1 MSSTVLLGILWVLL
15 SVGRRRSD
23 PPGPNEFSSILSELF
38 HRSDIA
44 LDDPVVDVANTE
56 VFGIVDIK
64 IGCLPLVVF
73 IGLPMAGY
81 FHIQLL
87 NAETVLARHRDA
99 AGAALRAHPAEPGGV
114 IGEGEFQAVDVGGQI
129 DVVTVRVLI
138 DKDASVIP
146 GHDHVAQDGQG
157 SVVAGWGNDAR
168 RAVGGL
174 GRLHVVAIGV
184 DEDVLKLAL
193 RRVFQVDAA
202 DAWIVICA
210 DIQIFE
216 THVGPRE

>member
-1 MSSTVLLGILWVLL
+1 MFSPIPGEL
-15 SVGRRRSD
+15 S
-23 PPGPNEFSSILSELF
+23 
-38 HRSDIA
+38 HRSDIT
-44 LDDPVVDVANTE
+44 LDHPVVDVTNAE
-56 VFGIVDIK
+56 VFGIVDIE

-87 NAETVLARHRDA
+87 NAETVLTRHLDA
-99 AGAALRAHPAEPGGV
+99 TGAALRAHPAKPGGV

-129 DVVTVRVLI
+129 DVITVGVLV
-138 DKDASVIP
+138 DEDAGMIP
-146 GHDHVAQDGQG
+146 CHDHIAQDGEG
-157 SVVAGWGNDAR
+157 CVVAGWGNDAH
-168 RAVGGL
+168 RAVGWL
-174 GRLHVVAIGV
+174 GRLHVVTIGV
-184 DEDVLKLAL
+184 DEYVLNLAL